1 MTRAVEALINL
12 RALSHNLQCVREN
25 APDSQLLAVIKANA
39 YGHGLLRVAHA
50 LRDADAFAVAS
61 LDEALVLREAG
72 VKHRIVLLEGVFDC
86 DELLLA
92 SQQGL
97 TIVVH
102 HAMQLQMLETYQLV
116 SPLDVW
122 LKIDTGMHRLGFAP
136 EQVQSCYQ
144 RLEQCKSVATPI
156 CLLTHLA
163 NADDRQDDLTPR
175 QVECFHDAVEGLNAE
190 HSIANSAGILA
201 WPQTHFNEHSSWVR
215 PGIMLYGVSPFV
227 DSLGEEHKLQAVM
240 TLRSR
245 LIAVSHR
252 KAGETLGYGA
262 SWRCPI
268 DMPVGV
274 VAVGY
279 GDGYPYHA
287 PSGTPMLVNGQ
298 CAPLVGRV
306 SMDMICVD
314 LRGCDNAEIGSEVVL
329 WGDGLPVEE
338 VARAAGTIPYEL
350 LCGITARVP
359 MIEC

>member
-12 RALSHNLQCVREN
+12 QALSHNLQCVREN

-50 LRDADAFAVAS
+50 LSDADAFAVAS
-61 LDEALVLREAG
+61 LDEAMVLREAG
-72 VKHRIVLLEGVFDC
+72 VQHPIVLLEGVFDR

-92 SQQGL
+92 SQHDL
-97 TIVVH
+97 AVVVH
-102 HAMQLQMLETYQLV
+102 HTMQLEMLESARLDF
-116 SPLDVW
+116 PLDVW
-122 LKIDTGMHRLGFAP
+122 LKIDTGMHRLGFSPQQAK
-136 EQVQSCYQ
+136 SSFK
-144 RLEQCKSVATPI
+144 RLEQCLSVKAAI
-156 CLLTHLA
+156 RLMTHLA

-175 QVECFHDAVEGLNAE
+175 QVECFHVAVEGLDAE

-215 PGIMLYGVSPFV
+215 PGIMLYGASPFS
-227 DSLGEEHKLQAVM
+227 DSLADEHKLQPVM
-240 TLRSR
+240 TFRSR
-245 LIAVSHR
+245 LIAVSQR
-252 KAGETLGYGA
+252 KAGDVLGYGG
-262 SWRCPI
+262 SWRCPV
-268 DMPVGV
+268 DMKVGV

-287 PSGTPMLVNGQ
+287 ASGTPVLVNGQ
-298 CAPLVGRV
+298 SVPLVGRV

-314 LRGCDNAEIGSEVVL
+314 LRACANAEIGSEVIL

-338 VARAAGTIPYEL
+338 VARSAGTISYEL

-359 MIEC
+359 IVEV